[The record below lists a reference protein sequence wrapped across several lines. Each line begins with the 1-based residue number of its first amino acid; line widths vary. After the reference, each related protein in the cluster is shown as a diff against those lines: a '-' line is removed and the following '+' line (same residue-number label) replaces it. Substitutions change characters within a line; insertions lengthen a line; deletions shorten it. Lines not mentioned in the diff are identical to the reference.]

1 VRLMLRSLK
10 EKSTLA
16 SLVALNVSLVLL
28 FQSLFYIVSNL
39 GVPIFSTV
47 SLPLISSGNTFT
59 VINMTL
65 TGIALSVFRTGKY
78 QSDPPPIKA

>member
-1 VRLMLRSLK
+1 
-10 EKSTLA
+10 
-16 SLVALNVSLVLL
+16 
-28 FQSLFYIVSNL
+28 
-39 GVPIFSTV
+39 
-47 SLPLISSGNTFT
+47 LPLISSGNTFT